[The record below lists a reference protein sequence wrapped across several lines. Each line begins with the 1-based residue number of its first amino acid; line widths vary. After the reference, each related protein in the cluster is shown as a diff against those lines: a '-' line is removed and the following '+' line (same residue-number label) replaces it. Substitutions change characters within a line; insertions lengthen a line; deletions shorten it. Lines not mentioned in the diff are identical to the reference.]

1 MTAAKKSTA
10 TDLDVRRE
18 PPEHITVDDLK
29 HKALAV
35 QRISTDEVKRVV
47 GTSAVRAVLVGAAV
61 VAIAL
66 SVAYYVGSRAGA
78 RARAA
83 EASAAK

>member
-1 MTAAKKSTA
+1 MTAARSTA
-10 TDLDVRRE
+10 ITA
-18 PPEHITVDDLK
+18 PPEERITIDDLK

-35 QRISTDEVKRVV
+35 QKVSTDEVKRVA

-78 RARAA
+78 KAA
-83 EASAAK
+83 EASSVQ

>member
-10 TDLDVRRE
+10 AIAVKRE
-18 PPEHITVDDLK
+18 PAERITVDDLK

-35 QRISTDEVKRVV
+35 REVATDEVRRVT

-78 RARAA
+78 KAA
-83 EASAAK
+83 EAKLPQ

>member
-1 MTAAKKSTA
+1 MTAAKKSPTTQLA
-10 TDLDVRRE
+10 VRPE
-18 PPEHITVDDLK
+18 PAQPITVDDLK

-35 QRISTDEVKRVV
+35 KKVSTDEVKRLT

-66 SVAYYVGSRAGA
+66 SWAYYVGSRAGA
-78 RARAA
+78 KAAGAQRA
-83 EASAAK
+83 E

>member
-10 TDLDVRRE
+10 TDLAVRRE
-18 PPEHITVDDLK
+18 RAERITVDDLK

-35 QRISTDEVKRVV
+35 QQISADEVKRVV

-78 RARAA
+78 RAA